1 MAEPNQYAFDQN
13 RDEDAVVVPQELQEA
28 AAERVPEAGEEIER
42 AGQGG
47 NLVEAYYILEI
58 IGISISLV
66 FFLAG
71 IVYAILK
78 WRGNYADGIAAL
90 NRLYEIVMLLLT
102 FRRR

>member
-42 AGQGG
+42 AGQGR